1 MDNSLHPRLDAA
13 ELNAANLE
21 GATVYGAEDETI
33 GDVAHLHGEGANA
46 KVVVDAGGF
55 LGIGSKRVA
64 LNMAR
69 LDFMRDE
76 SGTVHAT
83 TTMTKDEVKSLPEHK
98 D

>member
-1 MDNSLHPRLDAA
+1 MDHSKHPRLDAT

-21 GATVYGAEDETI
+21 GATIYGPDDETI
-33 GDVAHLHGEGANA
+33 GDVAHLHGTGASTQ
-46 KVVVDAGGF
+46 VVVDAGGF

-76 SGTVHAT
+76 IGTVHAT
-83 TTMTKDEVKSLPEHK
+83 TDLTKDEVKALPEHT

>member
-1 MDNSLHPRLDAA
+1 MDHSSRPRLEAT

-21 GATVYGAEDETI
+21 GATIYGPNNETI
-33 GDVAHLHGEGANA
+33 GDVAHLHGSGANA
-46 KVVVDAGGF
+46 QVVVDAGGF

-83 TTMTKDEVKSLPEHK
+83 TEMTKDEVKALPEHH

>member
-1 MDNSLHPRLDAA
+1 MDHSSHPRLEAT

-21 GATVYGAEDETI
+21 GATIYGPDDETI
-33 GDVAHLHGEGANA
+33 GDVAHLHGAGANA
-46 KVVVDAGGF
+46 QVVVDAGGF

-76 SGTVHAT
+76 NGTVHAT
-83 TTMTKDEVKSLPEHK
+83 TNLAKEEVKSLPEHT

>member
-1 MDNSLHPRLDAA
+1 MDHSKHPRLDAA

-21 GATVYGAEDETI
+21 GATIYGPDDETV
-33 GDVAHLHGEGANA
+33 GDVAHLHGTGANA
-46 KVVVDAGGF
+46 QVVVDAGGF

-83 TTMTKDEVKSLPEHK
+83 TGLTKDEVKAMPEHT